1 MNASSI
7 RPRAKDAPGAKKEK
21 PLPSKIELSLPNI
34 LVVST
39 VSVFFVACL
48 VVLLLVVVRSSFERS
63 DETNEGTSNSQRS
76 EIVTE
81 VMMMELKDEIN
92 DCNTVSDGNVQ
103 A

>member
-1 MNASSI
+1 MNTS
-7 RPRAKDAPGAKKEK
+7 KDAPGAKKEK
-21 PLPSKIELSLPNI
+21 AFPSKIESSLPNI
-34 LVVST
+34 FVVST

-81 VMMMELKDEIN
+81 VVMMELKDEIN
-92 DCNTVSDGNVQ
+92 ECNTVSDGNVHT
-103 A
+103 